1 MGECLVVGRKDGGSK
16 RALFVTLNERPETTI
31 SGSAIAARILEA
43 KSRTSLRTLEDGPLG
58 GTPILI
64 GNQMVGQAIDAP
76 LKGGWNLA
84 RVRDLA
90 LAQTAHQLVA
100 GRLWLPGAS
109 KADIRTM
116 AVTTIS
122 KIGTIGPYHADIN
135 GRTQDGSVRGPFDI
149 FPFQKNTSPTY
160 PALWAHDAERE
171 YSISF
176 APDSEAVPVKGGTK
190 ADQLIIEAKVNSVWA
205 TASHCHF
212 NVNFQFNSQATSM
225 QYTPNRTLGGRAWLS
240 IRLKSSIQEKA
251 LVLWAN
257 TSLGLLLHWW
267 HSNRQQIGR
276 GNIGKSVL
284 EDLAVLDVSKLT
296 VPQLEKVQKIFESF
310 ANRQMRPMHEI
321 NTDTV
326 RKELDEAV
334 LFDLLNLKVL
344 KEDSSQLELLRTKLA
359 AEPSVVG
366 HKAIG

>member
-1 MGECLVVGRKDGGSK
+1 
-16 RALFVTLNERPETTI
+16 
-31 SGSAIAARILEA
+31 
-43 KSRTSLRTLEDGPLG
+43 
-58 GTPILI
+58 
-64 GNQMVGQAIDAP
+64 
-76 LKGGWNLA
+76 
-84 RVRDLA
+84 
-90 LAQTAHQLVA
+90 
-100 GRLWLPGAS
+100 
-109 KADIRTM
+109 
-116 AVTTIS
+116 
-122 KIGTIGPYHADIN
+122 
-135 GRTQDGSVRGPFDI
+135 
-149 FPFQKNTSPTY
+149 
-160 PALWAHDAERE
+160 
-171 YSISF
+171 
-176 APDSEAVPVKGGTK
+176 
-190 ADQLIIEAKVNSVWA
+190 
-205 TASHCHF
+205 
-212 NVNFQFNSQATSM
+212 VNFQFNSQATSM